1 MMKCNGSSGIN
12 RREKAVSLDKRAFA
26 VAIVTAM
33 AAPNS
38 AWAYGGGGPGCSNL
52 PEYDRAIGALQGLS
66 SCDISIED
74 ARRIVAAHGGQVYEP
89 DPPVRRYRHRR
100 VRELEQ

>member
-1 MMKCNGSSGIN
+1 MSFKN
-12 RREKAVSLDKRAFA
+12 RAFVLA
-26 VAIVTAM
+26 TLTTMAM
-33 AAPNS
+33 PAQ

-89 DPPVRRYRHRR
+89 AAPADPPVRRYRHHR
-100 VRELEQ
+100 VRDLEQ